1 MADSLKFILSLV
13 DKTTPAGKTITK
25 TLQGVQRGLGTLN
38 KWYGT
43 AQRGAQKLAPALRVV
58 GTAAK
63 YLATG
68 VATAGVAAL
77 GLGVIGAKMAVDA
90 ATFKEKTLF
99 ALGIL
104 TKSGQEGNRVYDQ
117 LLRMSRFFNEDP
129 KETLSS
135 FQTLLSKGFKT
146 DDAIKAMQVLGDL
159 KLTAP
164 DANMEALVRAFGQIK
179 SKPKLALEE
188 LKTQLGDAGLDLG
201 LAYDEIGKLIGK
213 KATDV
218 EKAISAGQVDS
229 NVGLLGIMNAI
240 MRSSGSKSAGEQ
252 MAKFSKSTQ
261 SLAKGIL
268 SLPEQYMLS
277 MSVSGGGLQKLLSN
291 VLEVLSP
298 DSPTGKKILE
308 FLNDVGNGAAGMFD
322 GITIEGVK
330 DTLTTIGKIV
340 KGTGAAFKGFW
351 TELKIGFTAITGPMG
366 KFGGGALTLD
376 KVMSALGTTLKFTG
390 AVVGVTAGL
399 VIMLA
404 SGLIS
409 AVSWIA
415 NGIDSFAKGWTKWW
429 TVTMPN
435 AVLDAVSWF
444 SVKYYD
450 MVDAGKNIVGGLWE
464 GISQKWKDLVAKF
477 KGLLSSLPDTVKKAL
492 GIASPAKPMIPLGK
506 WTVGGLTK
514 GINDNAD
521 EPAEA
526 LRGIARSLPAAA
538 SPVGMPTGVAGGG
551 ASFAPKVELHFHING
566 SNQSAQQLAE
576 AAEPMIERVLFRLL
590 DRAALQMAAAPLA
603 ATGT

>member
-25 TLQGVQRGLGTLN
+25 TLLGAQRGLATLN

-77 GLGVIGAKMAVDA
+77 GLGAVGAKMAVDA
-90 ATFKEKTLF
+90 GTFREKTLF

-277 MSVSGGGLQKLLSN
+277 MSVNGGGLQKLLSN

-298 DSPTGKKILE
+298 DSPTGKKILG
-308 FLNDVGNGAAGMFD
+308 FLNEVAGDAAGMFD
-322 GITIEGVK
+322 GISAEDVK
-330 DTLTTIGKIV
+330 DTLLTIGKIV
-340 KGTGAAFKGFW
+340 KGTGTAFKGFW

-366 KFGGGALTLD
+366 KFGGGAITLD
-376 KVMSALGTTLKFTG
+376 KVMGALGTTLKFTG
-390 AVVGVTAGL
+390 AVIGVTLGL
-399 VIMLA
+399 IIMLA
-404 SGLIS
+404 SGVVS
-409 AVSWIA
+409 AVTWIA
-415 NGIDSFAKGWTKWW
+415 NGIDSFAKGWSKWW
-429 TVTMPN
+429 RVTMPN

-444 SVKYYD
+444 SAKYYSL
-450 MVDAGKNIVGGLWE
+450 VEAGENIVGGLWE
-464 GISQKWKDLVAKF
+464 GISKKWKDLVAKF

-492 GIASPAKPMIPLGK
+492 GIASPAKPMIPMGK
-506 WTVGGLTK
+506 WTVAGITK

-521 EPAEA
+521 GPAEA
-526 LRGIARSLPAAA
+526 LRGIATSLPAAA
-538 SPVGMPTGVAGGG
+538 TPVGGGRSAGGG
-551 ASFAPKVELHFHING
+551 VSFAPKVELHFHIDG

-576 AAEPMIERVLFRLL
+576 AAEPMVERVLFRLL